1 MMWSIRNRKSIVELK
16 KMGLRLSVGPKESL
30 LAQLKIRSVLRDKV
44 LVAQQEDGKVRE
56 IKERV
61 NKGIETSFQMISD
74 GLIAMG
80 RRIYLPEDKILKDE
94 ILREAHESRFATHP
108 GSTKMYRDL
117 KEYYWW
123 PNMKTEIA
131 EFVSNC
137 GICQQVKIEHQK
149 PAGEL
154 QSLSIM
160 EWKWE
165 DISMDFV
172 MGLPRGKKGNDAI
185 WVVVDRLTKF
195 ALFLPMKMTDL
206 VDKLAKLYVNEVIRL
221 HGVPVSII
229 SDRDPRFTSRLWPS
243 LQRAMGTKLNLSTT
257 SHPQTDGQ
265 SERTIQTLEDLLRSC
280 VLELEGI
287 GRISCHWCSLLI
299 IIAIKL
305 LLVWLLMKHCMGGNA
320 VPQFVGRK

>member
-1 MMWSIRNRKSIVELK
+1 
-16 KMGLRLSVGPKESL
+16 
-30 LAQLKIRSVLRDKV
+30 
-44 LVAQQEDGKVRE
+44 
-56 IKERV
+56 
-61 NKGIETSFQMISD
+61 MISD

-154 QSLSIM
+154 QSLSIV

-195 ALFLPMKMTDL
+195 ALFLPLKMTDL

-243 LQRAMGTKLNLSTT
+243 LQRAMGTKLNLSTA

-280 VLELEGI
+280 VLEFGGNWEDLLPLVQFTYNNSHQTTI
-287 GRISCHWCSLLI
+287 GMAPYEALYGRKCRTPICWEEVGER
-299 IIAIKL
+299 KL
-305 LLVWLLMKHCMGGNA
+305 LGPEMVQLTTDKVMVIKKRMKEA
-320 VPQFVGRK
+320 